1 VDQSRRSSS
10 RRERVTCGLIGINVI
25 SARGVMSA
33 ASVPP
38 NTSTPRTRGNRH
50 GASDRVGA
58 TMTKS
63 KVAVWSVIALG
74 LACSGASAIMLAVA
88 YLIWIA
94 PRKKLDE
101 LDIDRDDAA
110 MVLIYRSFPFLV
122 LSVLIFAATSIVL
135 ASKKA

>member
-1 VDQSRRSSS
+1 
-10 RRERVTCGLIGINVI
+10 
-25 SARGVMSA
+25 
-33 ASVPP
+33 
-38 NTSTPRTRGNRH
+38 
-50 GASDRVGA
+50 
-58 TMTKS
+58 MTKS
-63 KVAVWSVIALG
+63 KVVVWSVIALG
-74 LACSGASAIMLAVA
+74 LACSGASAIMLSVA

-135 ASKKA
+135 AAKKA